1 MPERAAAQRQIA
13 TFFAGDSATVLDP
26 DGALPFFETPIAGPL
41 PEDLGFL
48 P

>member
-1 MPERAAAQRQIA
+1 MPVRAAAQRQIA
-13 TFFAGDSATVLDP
+13 TFFDP

>member
-1 MPERAAAQRQIA
+1 MPERAAAQLQIA
-13 TFFAGDSATVLDP
+13 TLFAGDSATVLDP